1 MFNKSQLETLGYVK
15 VETLNP
21 KNEQCF
27 LTEYTVVPEGY
38 TPLLGSETVYKFFLI
53 TVNAEYHVF
62 IAYSLYAARFS
73 KRVLRYFLR
82 RRQTEGKA
90 PS

>member
-38 TPLLGSETVYKFFLI
+38 TPLLGSETV
-53 TVNAEYHVF
+53 
-62 IAYSLYAARFS
+62 
-73 KRVLRYFLR
+73 
-82 RRQTEGKA
+82 
-90 PS
+90 